1 LRAGK
6 SISSFRHH
14 WLTDDIGVPALAQH
28 LYAIIGFM
36 RVAATWDQ
44 FYRIVQ
50 LASPKLNTTLF
61 LDFPEPEEAS

>member
-1 LRAGK
+1 M
-6 SISSFRHH
+6 
-14 WLTDDIGVPALAQH
+14 PALAQH